1 MTFLEVRAIIHATR
15 SSPKQ
20 PPKKGV
26 TSQEDQLFCVLTPFE
41 WGTLFFFNAFCT
53 PIGCREF
60 TLWATLAPNGQ
71 KSPKKHLFNQF
82 SVKQPDVV
90 AGDPLQVGGHK
101 RYWKKGHSGC
111 FRLFPATSSECFHF
125 SQTGSVKKTA
135 QRLFRAASGCFR
147 LFCFEV
153 VLSFAPGKKKEKKR
167 RLYRVGLLRMPTD
180 RPCKGG
186 SVSGY
191 FGVVSTE
198 CFHFAYWD
206 CKKKRQQWLLGA
218 VSGLFRVSAC
228 ILLADWYCK
237 KKKKGGGF
245 GPFRAV

>member
-153 VLSFAPGKKKEKKR
+153 VLSFAPGKKKRKK
-167 RLYRVGLLRMPTD
+167 
-180 RPCKGG
+180 KGG
-186 SVSGY
+186 CIGLGY
-191 FGVVSTE
+191 FACPQTGL
-198 CFHFAYWD
+198 A
-206 CKKKRQQWLLGA
+206 KGA
-218 VSGLFRVSAC
+218 LFRAISGLFRLSAF
-228 ILLADWYCK
+228 ILLTGIA
-237 KKKKGGGF
+237 KKKGNSGCLGL
-245 GPFRAV
+245 FRGCFE